1 MVSMDAFA
9 SAFGLAS
16 KQGETW
22 FTLGKVTAVNGSKL
36 SVLMG
41 GSATPTE
48 CEAYCIA
55 GVGDVVLII
64 IKDGA
69 PRAIATHGGV
79 NDAAKW
85 RDALGLGSMALE
97 DSSDYLPVSGGTLT
111 GEPTVLQN
119 NASIKSSTADSTLSD
134 NGVSANSYLY
144 YRFLDK
150 NDLFIGWF
158 GNIMKTDGMVQTQL
172 AARKKVNGSNIDNVL
187 YLDVDASGNR
197 IVSMTDPAAWLTA
210 LGIGTKYENTKTG
223 LSVTAN
229 QDAYVQ
235 GAKITLPAGK
245 YIIYTQWYFGSTSS
259 TPSSTTVCVGN
270 QSTVYNDSRFRIRQ
284 YDSWWT
290 AHATT
295 YICQLNS
302 QTDIY
307 SYGSCSLARSSCE
320 SFIRAIKVG

>member
-1 MVSMDAFA
+1 MVNMESFA
-9 SAFGLAS
+9 HAFGFDS
-16 KQGETW
+16 KSDDVWT
-22 FTLGKVTAVNGSKL
+22 TLGKVTAVNDGTL
-36 SVLMG
+36 SVLLG

-48 CEAYCIA
+48 CEAYCLA
-55 GVGDVVLII
+55 SVGDIVFVAIT
-64 IKDGA
+64 KG
-69 PRAIATHGGV
+69 RARAVACKGV
-79 NDAAKW
+79 DAATW
-85 RDALGLGSMALE
+85 RTALGLGSMATE

-150 NDLFIGWF
+150 NDLFTGWF
-158 GNIMKTDGMVQTQL
+158 GNIIKTDGMVQTQL

-197 IVSMTDPAAWLTA
+197 IVAMTDPAAWLTA